1 MDQCDSSGATVL
13 LISEDDVKRQLDL
26 TELRAAM
33 EEALRELS
41 AGRVTQPVRM
51 LVPVIEHS
59 GWFGLMPAV
68 YRDVIG
74 AKLVTV
80 FPRNAGRGVHT
91 HNAMIQ
97 LLHGETGEPLAVLGG
112 RLITALRTAAVSAI
126 ATRELSHSN
135 ARVLAILGS
144 GVQARTHYQALT
156 LVRNFDEV
164 RIWSRTP
171 EHAARFA
178 GEIGAKTTSAEAAV
192 CGADVVVTVTN
203 SSEPVLR
210 GAWLKQGAHVNAVG
224 SVGVNAREVDDE
236 AMKNSVI
243 VVESREPALRESG
256 EIVESGVRIYA
267 ELGELLNGSKEKP
280 QGLTTIYKSLG
291 VAVEDVAAATL
302 VYEKMRRETGC
313 CEV

>member
-1 MDQCDSSGATVL
+1 MDQSDSSGAKVL
-13 LISEDDVKRQLDL
+13 LISEDDVERLLDL

-33 EEALRELS
+33 EVALRDLS

-51 LVPVIEHS
+51 LVPVTEHS
-59 GWFGLMPAV
+59 GWFGLMPAI

-80 FPRNAGRGVHT
+80 FPRNAGRGSHT
-91 HNAMIQ
+91 HHAIIQ
-97 LLHGETGEPLAVLGG
+97 LFQRETGEPVAVLGG

-126 ATRELSHSN
+126 ATRELSDSN
-135 ARVLAILGS
+135 VRVLAILGS

-164 RIWSRTP
+164 RVWSRTP

-178 GEIGAKTTSAEAAV
+178 DEIGAKPTSAEAAV

-210 GAWLKQGAHVNAVG
+210 GAWLKQGAHVNAIGAVG
-224 SVGVNAREVDDE
+224 TNAREVDDE
-236 AMKNSVI
+236 AMKNSAI
-243 VVESREPALRESG
+243 VVESRESALRESG
-256 EIVESGVRIYA
+256 EIVQSGVGIYA
-267 ELGELLNGSKEKP
+267 ELGELLDATKPKP

-302 VYEKMRRETGC
+302 VYEKMRRERRC
-313 CEV
+313 CQV